1 MTDSLT
7 EPRPRRD
14 WRLWSRRTSRGAD
27 LTIGIALLLLGVGWL
42 ALDYM
47 FGHGLEVW
55 AAQGD
60 RERIDAADLAY
71 LARLQD
77 YLVAVLVVAVLAL
90 VFRARWTVLT
100 QLLAATLAGA
110 LPMLAQHYWD
120 RSHPSP
126 AGTASEGAA
135 SRHGEN
141 NAFRIPGEMSPASA
155 HDTQNAQKEADRIE
169 PVLKRLRDGGTWDPT
184 SVRAALLELGFQE
197 ERFGPKGEW
206 LGGTLSVREKKP
218 RFETDHYITPAGALV
233 GARVHDDACVTAFVQ
248 KTNYVVKTNGPYPEG
263 GCFEPPAGH

>member
-1 MTDSLT
+1 MIDSLT
-7 EPRPRRD
+7 EPRSRRG
-14 WRLWSRRTSRGAD
+14 WRPWSRRTSLGAD
-27 LTIGIALLLLGVGWL
+27 LAIGIPLLLLGVGWL

-60 RERIDAADLAY
+60 LDRIDAADLAHM
-71 LARLQD
+71 ARIQD

-100 QLLAATLAGA
+100 QLLAAALAGA
-110 LPMLAQHYWD
+110 LLMFAQHSWD
-120 RSHPSP
+120 RSHPGP
-126 AGTASEGAA
+126 AGAAPEGT
-135 SRHGEN
+135 SRYREN
-141 NAFRIPGEMSPASA
+141 NGFRIPGDMSPASA
-155 HDTQNAQKEADRIE
+155 QDAQKEADRIE
-169 PVLKRLRDGGTWDPT
+169 PVLKRLWESGTWDPT
-184 SVRAALLELGFQE
+184 SVRAALLEIGFQE

-206 LGGTLSVREKKP
+206 LGGTLSVRDMGP
-218 RFETDHYITPAGALV
+218 RFETDHYITPEGALV
-233 GARVHDDACVTAFVQ
+233 AVRVHDDACVTAFVQ